1 MAGRS
6 GNILPSIQ
14 TRPRRISANLLMN
27 SHLKNP
33 PTVLIVNDDQ
43 VALDLLRDL
52 LKPEG
57 YRVLEALSPHRAL
70 ELAAVIRTDII
81 VCDVAMPEMNGMEL
95 CRRLKKDPHTA
106 NTPVLLVSTVLKEE
120 AAMLEGFAAGA
131 DDYIEIPFR
140 HEELLVKVARLAER
154 HRVERRYR
162 EIVEQ
167 AADIIYTS
175 DVEGRITSIN
185 EAGARFFG
193 KASFELIGQPLS
205 ALIGPETAGRDIAE
219 MKNVKSFE
227 PVRFTNCVKNA
238 LGEPRYLEGIVTL
251 ERDARGELLGVRGV
265 VRDVTEQQ
273 MAEKALRES
282 EARYRVVAETA
293 SDAIITIE
301 DSGKILFANPA
312 AEKIFGYD
320 VSEMVGSSLT
330 RLVPECL
337 RYVHSH
343 ATGPDHKSGRPQ
355 AGPDAVRISGL
366 HKSGHEIPLE
376 ISLGEFAADNKRV
389 FTAVVRDVTERMHTE
404 AALEKSNEEYRLL
417 FEGNPHPMWVVDEET
432 YAFLAVNDCT
442 VERYGYS
449 REEFLRMTVKDIR
462 PPEDIP
468 EVLQR
473 VRSTEADYGF
483 AGQWRHRRKDGTIIE
498 AEVSWHRL
506 TFAGRPAKLVLATD
520 VTERKRAEAAVRES
534 EERYRELFENAND
547 IIYTIDLAGNFTS
560 LNQTGERVTG
570 YTRAEALSMNL
581 TQVVVPEQVDL
592 ARAMLARKLDS
603 DISTVYELEIIT
615 KSRRRIP
622 LELSS
627 RIIRQEGKP
636 VGVQGIARDIS
647 ARKGAE
653 EALRDSEEKFRSIV
667 ETTNEWIWAIDL
679 EGNHTYT
686 NPAIEQILGYTAE
699 EMLRANSL
707 VFLHEDD
714 RREFEK
720 LLPKLI
726 SEKRG
731 WTGLVLRWKHKQ
743 GGYRYLESNGLP
755 VFDQQGSLIGYRGA
769 DRDITERRRMEA
781 ERQVIFEIIQGV
793 ITTPTLDELLK
804 LIHHSISKLLYAENC
819 FVALHDPATNLI
831 HFEFWLDKYDPVPP
845 PRPVGKKGFASYVL
859 QTGKPLLLTRELT
872 NQMVERGE
880 VENSG
885 TPSAS
890 WLGVPLRTPS
900 RTLGVLVVQNYEDE
914 DAYTE
919 QDLELLTSVG
929 SQTALAIERKRAES
943 ELQQQAERVALTNR
957 ISQAVRR
964 TLDPSEV
971 FETAVHE
978 LGAHLEVDRCS
989 LFMKDEKASRVANV
1003 AEYHVADVVPA
1014 GRDFDL
1020 AQVQG
1025 LIAAMEK
1032 HGVMA
1037 FDDVAN
1043 DERIREM
1050 YQGILKRMDVKS
1062 IMYVGVTVG
1071 QELLGAFALST
1082 TKHLRHWSEADIE
1095 VAKSAADQTGIAIRQ
1110 ARLYQKAE
1118 TTSMRE
1124 ALVNKLSV
1132 AIRASL
1138 SLTDVLDTAARELG
1152 QALSA
1157 SRVQV
1162 HLYDPTGDRST
1173 ARREYLAPG
1182 GAPVEAS
1189 DGDYDDLLRQH
1200 FLTSLSP
1207 LVINDARQYADGA
1220 PEFSECLRSHAVRAG
1235 VCSQIDY
1242 PLTVNGEFRGVI
1254 SIDQAEANRR
1264 WAEDEVLLVESVA
1277 AQLATGI
1284 AQAELF
1290 EMVARAKKEWE
1301 STFDAMSDG
1310 IFIFDRTG
1318 RLSRVNR
1325 AGAAMENALPESLL
1339 GRKCCGI
1346 LLASSDD
1353 AACIVE
1359 QALRQSGRINVEI
1372 VPHHLNRPVLVT
1384 VEPVLDERG
1393 QTVGAVCT
1401 ARDLSELR
1409 KVEAVAREH
1418 QSLLKNILESAREA
1432 IYALDTEGN
1441 YKWCNKAMLEM
1452 TGYELDEIIGHHF
1465 LERTHE
1471 EDREMRTERFAVA
1484 LCGEPQRLESRYIAR
1499 DGSVR
1504 YAAVNSA
1511 PIIVDGQTTGVLG
1524 IAHDVTEQKQE
1535 RERAARADKL
1545 RALGQLASGV
1555 AHDFNNSLA
1564 AILGRAQLILRRVK
1578 DEELIRSLGII
1589 VTAAE
1594 DAAATVRRIQT
1605 FARKSVAA
1613 ELELLDVA
1621 GLLRDAIEITR
1632 TRWQNEARA
1641 EGLNVDVTLNAEQG
1655 CFTRGSASELREVF
1669 VNLIVNA
1676 VDAMPQ
1682 GGSLTICCKKTGDR
1696 LRLRF
1701 ADAGTGMNEEVRER
1715 VFEPFYTTKGV
1726 KGTGLGLAVSYGIIE
1741 RHQGLISVESK
1752 LGTGTTFY
1760 IDLPVAAPDEL
1771 SAEAIKQ
1778 DAQTATLS
1786 ILVVDDE
1793 EFVRETLAD
1802 MLTDLNHKVVTAH
1815 GGGEALEKVATQ
1827 DFDLVFTDLA
1837 MPEMDGWE
1845 TARAIRKRRPE
1856 LPVVLV
1862 TGYGATAQPPSGE
1875 LDLVAGIIGKPFDFD
1890 QVTGTIARVCGKSL
1904 VQV

>member
-1 MAGRS
+1 MGGGSLQHLRQSKSA
-6 GNILPSIQ
+6 
-14 TRPRRISANLLMN
+14 PRDSANFLMN
-27 SHLKNP
+27 RQLKNP
-33 PTVLIVNDDQ
+33 PTVLVVNDDRI
-43 VALDLLRDL
+43 ALDLFKDL
-52 LKPEG
+52 LEPEG
-57 YRVLEALSPHRAL
+57 YKVFEALTPHRAL
-70 ELAAVIRTDII
+70 EITAAIRTDII
-81 VCDVAMPEMNGMEL
+81 ICDVVMPEMNGIEL
-95 CRRLKKDPHTA
+95 CRRLKKDPLTTH
-106 NTPVLLVSTVLKEE
+106 TPVLLVSAVLKEE
-120 AAMLEGFAAGA
+120 AAILEGFAAGA

-162 EIVEQ
+162 DIVEQ
-167 AADIIYTS
+167 AADIIYTR
-175 DVEGRITSIN
+175 DMDGRITSIN

-205 ALIGPETAGRDIAE
+205 VLIGPETASRDIAE
-219 MKNVKSFE
+219 MKTVKSFE
-227 PVRFTNCVKNA
+227 PVRFTSCDKNA

-251 ERDARGELLGVRGV
+251 ERDSQGELLGVRGV

-273 MAEKALRES
+273 LVQKALRES

-293 SDAIITIE
+293 SDAIITLE
-301 DSGKILFANPA
+301 ETGKVLFANPA
-312 AEKIFGYD
+312 AEKIFGYET
-320 VSEMVGSSLT
+320 SEMVGSSLT
-330 RLVPECL
+330 LLVPDCL
-337 RYVHSH
+337 HHIHRSARESDYKAARRH
-343 ATGPDHKSGRPQ
+343 AAPDT
-355 AGPDAVRISGL
+355 VRISGL
-366 HKSGHEIPLE
+366 HKSGGEIPLE
-376 ISLGEFAADNKRV
+376 ISLGEFFADNHRL
-389 FTAVVRDVTERMHTE
+389 FTAVVRDVTERIHTE
-404 AALEKSNEEYRLL
+404 LALEKSNEEYRLL
-417 FEGNPHPMWVVDEET
+417 FEGNPHPMWLVDEET
-432 YAFLAVNDCT
+432 FAFLAVNDCA
-442 VERYGYS
+442 VKRYGYS
-449 REEFLRMTVKDIR
+449 REEFLGMTVKDIR

-468 EVLQR
+468 ELLPR
-473 VRSTEADYGF
+473 VRSTETDYGF
-483 AGQWRHRRKDGTIIE
+483 AGQWRHKRKDGTIIE

-506 TFAGRPAKLVLATD
+506 SFAGRPAKLVLATD
-520 VTERKRAEAAVRES
+520 VTERKRAEAAMRES
-534 EERYRELFENAND
+534 EERYRDLFENAND

-560 LNQTGERVTG
+560 LNQTGERLTG
-570 YTRAEALSMNL
+570 YSQDEALRMNL
-581 TQVVVPEQVDL
+581 TEVVAADQL
-592 ARAMLARKLDS
+592 AIVRDNLTRKIESS
-603 DISTVYELEIIT
+603 DTSTVYEADIIT
-615 KSRRRIP
+615 KSGRRLP

-627 RIIRQEGKP
+627 RLIYREGKP
-636 VGVQGIARDIS
+636 VGVQGIARDIT

-653 EALRDSEEKFRSIV
+653 EALKDSEEKFRSIV
-667 ETTNEWIWAIDL
+667 ETTNEWIWAINL
-679 EGNHTYT
+679 EGKHTYT

-699 EMLRANSL
+699 EMLGANAL
-707 VFLHEDD
+707 AFLHEDD
-714 RREFEK
+714 RPEVEK
-720 LLPKLI
+720 HLAQAI
-726 SEKRG
+726 IDQRG
-731 WTGLVLRWKHKQ
+731 WTGLVLRWMHKQ

-755 VFDQQGSLIGYRGA
+755 VFDQQGNLTGYRGA
-769 DRDITERRRMEA
+769 DRDITERKLA
-781 ERQVIFEIIQGV
+781 EE
-793 ITTPTLDELLK
+793 
-804 LIHHSISKLLYAENC
+804 
-819 FVALHDPATNLI
+819 
-831 HFEFWLDKYDPVPP
+831 
-845 PRPVGKKGFASYVL
+845 
-859 QTGKPLLLTRELT
+859 
-872 NQMVERGE
+872 
-880 VENSG
+880 
-885 TPSAS
+885 
-890 WLGVPLRTPS
+890 
-900 RTLGVLVVQNYEDE
+900 
-914 DAYTE
+914 
-919 QDLELLTSVG
+919 
-929 SQTALAIERKRAES
+929 ALA
-943 ELQQQAERVALTNR
+943 QQAERAALTNR
-957 ISQAVRR
+957 ISHAVRR
-964 TLDPSEV
+964 TLDVSEV
-971 FETAVHE
+971 FETAVRE
-978 LGAHLEVDRCS
+978 LGEHLEVDRCS
-989 LFMKDEKASRVANV
+989 LFMKDERAGRVTNA

-1020 AQVQG
+1020 PKVQG
-1025 LIAAMEK
+1025 LTAAMEK

-1043 DERIREM
+1043 DARIREL
-1050 YQGILKRMDVKS
+1050 YEGILKPMDVKS
-1062 IMYVGVTVG
+1062 IMYVGVSVG
-1071 QELLGAFALST
+1071 QELLGAFGLST
-1082 TKHLRHWSEADIE
+1082 TRQLRHWSEADIE

-1157 SRVQV
+1157 SRVHV
-1162 HLYDPTGDRST
+1162 RLYDPTGDRST
-1173 ARREYLAPG
+1173 AEREYLAQG
-1182 GAPVEAS
+1182 CEPVGES
-1189 DGDYDDLLRQH
+1189 DPAYDDLLRRH
-1200 FLTSLSP
+1200 LMTSLRP
-1207 LVINDARQYADGA
+1207 LVINDAQQYREGA
-1220 PEFSECLRSHAVRAG
+1220 AEFNECLRSHAVRAG

-1254 SIDQAEANRR
+1254 SIHQAAANRR

-1325 AGAAMENALPESLL
+1325 AGAAMDNAPPESLL
-1339 GRKCCGI
+1339 GRKCCDI
-1346 LLASSDD
+1346 LLASSDES
-1353 AACIVE
+1353 ACIVE
-1359 QALRQSGRINVEI
+1359 QALRQSGSINVEI
-1372 VPHHLNRPVLVT
+1372 LPHHLNRPVLVT

-1409 KVEAVAREH
+1409 KVEAVARER

-1441 YKWCNKAMLEM
+1441 YKWCNQAMLDM

-1471 EDREMRTERFAVA
+1471 DDREMRTERFADA
-1484 LCGEPQRLESRYIAR
+1484 LHGEPQRLESRYLAR

-1524 IAHDVTEQKQE
+1524 IAHDITEQKQE

-1613 ELELLDVA
+1613 ELELLNVGD
-1621 GLLRDAIEITR
+1621 LLRDAIEITR

-1641 EGLNVDVTLNAEQG
+1641 EGLNVDVTLNAEDG

-1682 GGSLTICCKKTGDR
+1682 GGSLTICCKQMGDR
-1696 LRLRF
+1696 LQVRF
-1701 ADAGTGMNEEVRER
+1701 ADTGTGMNEEVRER

-1726 KGTGLGLAVSYGIIE
+1726 HGTGLGLAVSYGIIE
-1741 RHQGLISVESK
+1741 RHQGMITVDSK
-1752 LGTGTTFY
+1752 LGKGTTFY
-1760 IDLPVAAPDEL
+1760 IDLPQAAPDEL
-1771 SAEAIKQ
+1771 SSELSRP
-1778 DAQTATLS
+1778 DAQTAPLS
-1786 ILVVDDE
+1786 VLVVDDE
-1793 EFVRETLAD
+1793 AFVRETLAD
-1802 MLTDLNHKVVTAH
+1802 MLTDLDHKVVAVQ
-1815 GGGEALEKVATQ
+1815 GGREAIEKVSTQ
-1827 DFDLVFTDLA
+1827 NFDLVFTDLA

-1875 LDLVAGIIGKPFDFD
+1875 LDLVAGIIGKPFDFE
-1890 QVTGTIARVCGKSL
+1890 QVSGTIARVCGKSL
-1904 VQV
+1904 VHA

>member
-1 MAGRS
+1 
-6 GNILPSIQ
+6 
-14 TRPRRISANLLMN
+14 MN

-33 PTVLIVNDDQ
+33 PTVLIVNDDRI
-43 VALDLLRDL
+43 ALDLLKDL
-52 LKPEG
+52 LQAEG
-57 YRVLEALSPHRAL
+57 YRVLEALTPHRAL
-70 ELAAVIRTDII
+70 EITRVIRTDII
-81 VCDVAMPEMNGMEL
+81 VCDVVMPEMNGMEL
-95 CRRLKKDPHTA
+95 CRRLKKDPQTA
-106 NTPVLLVSTVLKEE
+106 NTPVLLVSAVLKEE
-120 AAMLEGFAAGA
+120 AAMLDGFAAGA

-140 HEELLVKVARLAER
+140 HEEFLVKVARLAER
-154 HRVERRYR
+154 HRVERHYR

-167 AADIIYTS
+167 AVDIIYTR
-175 DVEGRITSIN
+175 DIDGRITSIN

-205 ALIGPETAGRDIAE
+205 ALVGPDAVDWDIAKV
-219 MKNVKSFE
+219 KNVHSSE
-227 PVRFTNCVKNA
+227 PVRFTHCVKNA
-238 LGEPRYLEGIVTL
+238 LGEPRYLEGIVSL
-251 ERDARGELLGVRGV
+251 ERDSKGEPSGVRGV

-273 MAEKALRES
+273 LAEKALRES

-312 AEKIFGYD
+312 AEKIFGYE

-337 RYVHSH
+337 GYVHRH
-343 ATGPDHKSGRPQ
+343 AIEADYKSGQ
-355 AGPDAVRISGL
+355 AARPDAVRISGL
-366 HKSGHEIPLE
+366 HRSGREIPLE
-376 ISLGEFAADNKRV
+376 ISLGEFSADNKRV

-417 FEGNPHPMWVVDEET
+417 FDGNPHPMWVVDEET

-442 VERYGYS
+442 LERYGYS
-449 REEFLRMTVKDIR
+449 REEFLRMTVEDIR
-462 PPEDIP
+462 PPEDITK
-468 EVLQR
+468 VLQK
-473 VRSTEADYGF
+473 VSSTETDYGF
-483 AGQWRHRRKDGTIIE
+483 EGLWRHKKKDGTIIE

-506 TFAGRPAKLVLATD
+506 TFAGRAAKLVLATD
-520 VTERKRAEAAVRES
+520 VTERKRAEAAMRES

-547 IIYTIDLAGNFTS
+547 IIYTHDLTGNFTS
-560 LNQTGERVTG
+560 LNKSGERVTG
-570 YTRAEALSMNL
+570 YSRAEALKMNIADVL
-581 TQVVVPEQVDL
+581 APDYVDI
-592 ARAMLARKLDS
+592 ARQMLARKSVDKV
-603 DISTVYELEIIT
+603 STVYDLEIIA
-615 KSRRRIP
+615 KDGRRVA
-622 LELSS
+622 LEVSTRL
-627 RIIRQEGKP
+627 IYADGNP
-636 VGVQGIARDIS
+636 VGVQGVARDITE
-647 ARKGAE
+647 RKRTE
-653 EALRDSEEKFRSIV
+653 EALKDSEEKFRSIV

-686 NPAIEQILGYTAE
+686 NPAIEQILGYTPE
-699 EMLRANSL
+699 EILGSNSL
-707 VFLHEDD
+707 AFLHEDD
-714 RREFEK
+714 RHEVQE
-720 LLPKLI
+720 LLPLRI

-731 WTGLVLRWKHKQ
+731 WTGLVLRWRHKE
-743 GGYRYLESNGLP
+743 GEYRYLESNGLP
-755 VFDQQGSLIGYRGA
+755 VFDQHGNLIGYRGA
-769 DRDITERRRMEA
+769 DRDITQR
-781 ERQVIFEIIQGV
+781 
-793 ITTPTLDELLK
+793 K
-804 LIHHSISKLLYAENC
+804 LA
-819 FVALHDPATNLI
+819 
-831 HFEFWLDKYDPVPP
+831 
-845 PRPVGKKGFASYVL
+845 
-859 QTGKPLLLTRELT
+859 
-872 NQMVERGE
+872 
-880 VENSG
+880 
-885 TPSAS
+885 
-890 WLGVPLRTPS
+890 
-900 RTLGVLVVQNYEDE
+900 E
-914 DAYTE
+914 DA
-919 QDLELLTSVG
+919 
-929 SQTALAIERKRAES
+929 LA
-943 ELQQQAERVALTNR
+943 QQAERAALTNR
-957 ISQAVRR
+957 ISHAVRR
-964 TLDPSEV
+964 TLDVSEV
-971 FETAVHE
+971 FETAVRE
-978 LGAHLEVDRCS
+978 LGEHLEVDRCS
-989 LFMKDEKASRVANV
+989 LFMKDERAGRVTNA
-1003 AEYHVADVVPA
+1003 AEYHVPEVVPA

-1020 AQVQG
+1020 PQVQG
-1025 LIAAMEK
+1025 LNAAMEK
-1032 HGVMA
+1032 HGIMA

-1043 DERIREM
+1043 DERIREL
-1050 YQGILKRMDVKS
+1050 YQKILKPMNVKS

-1071 QELLGAFALST
+1071 QELLGAFGLST
-1082 TKHLRHWSEADIE
+1082 TKQLRHWSEADIE

-1118 TTSMRE
+1118 ATSMRE

-1157 SRVQV
+1157 SCVQV
-1162 HLYDPTGDRST
+1162 HLYDPSGGRST
-1173 ARREYLAPG
+1173 ARREFLAAG
-1182 GAPVEAS
+1182 NKSAKISDPV
-1189 DGDYDDLLRQH
+1189 YDDSLRQH
-1200 FLTSLSP
+1200 FLTSLKP
-1207 LVINDARQYADGA
+1207 LVIDDTRKYADGPA
-1220 PEFSECLRSHAVRAG
+1220 EFNGRLRSHALAAG
-1235 VCSQIDY
+1235 VFSQIDY

-1254 SIDQAEANRR
+1254 SIHQTDANRR
-1264 WAEDEVLLVESVA
+1264 WAEDEVLLVQSVA

-1325 AGAAMENALPESLL
+1325 AGAAMDNAPPESLL
-1339 GRKCCGI
+1339 GRKCCDI
-1346 LLASSDD
+1346 LLANSDD
-1353 AACIVE
+1353 TACIVE
-1359 QALRQSGRINVEI
+1359 QALRQSGSINVEI
-1372 VPHHLNRPVLVT
+1372 VPHHLDRPVLVT

-1409 KVEAVAREH
+1409 KVEAVARER

-1441 YKWCNKAMLEM
+1441 YKWCNQAMLEM
-1452 TGYELDEIIGHHF
+1452 TGYELDQIIGHHF

-1471 EDREMRTERFAVA
+1471 DDREMRAERFALA
-1484 LCGEPQRLESRYIAR
+1484 LRGEPQRLESRYLAR

-1504 YAAVNSA
+1504 YAALNSA

-1524 IAHDVTEQKQE
+1524 IAHDITEQKQE

-1641 EGLNVDVTLNAEQG
+1641 KGLNVDVTLNAEQE
-1655 CFTRGSASELREVF
+1655 CLTRGSASELREVF

-1682 GGSLTICCKKTGDR
+1682 GGSLTICATQKGDR

-1701 ADAGTGMNEEVRER
+1701 ADTGSGMNEEVRER

-1726 KGTGLGLAVSYGIIE
+1726 QGTGLGLAVSYGIIE

-1752 LGTGTTFY
+1752 LGKGTTFY
-1760 IDLPVAAPDEL
+1760 IDLPVAASEDQVTQE
-1771 SAEAIKQ
+1771 SST
-1778 DAQTATLS
+1778 DTVTASLS

-1793 EFVRETLAD
+1793 DFVRETLAD
-1802 MLTDLNHKVVTAH
+1802 MLTDLEHKVVAVQ
-1815 GGGEALEKVATQ
+1815 GGREALEKVATHN
-1827 DFDLVFTDLA
+1827 FDLVFTDLA

-1845 TARAIRKRRPE
+1845 TARAIRKRRRD

-1862 TGYGATAQPPSGE
+1862 TGYGATAKPPSGE
-1875 LDLVAGIIGKPFDFD
+1875 LDLVAGIIGKPFDFE
-1890 QVTGTIARVCGKSL
+1890 QVTATIARVIPGKSL
-1904 VQV
+1904 VHA

>member
-1 MAGRS
+1 MPG
-6 GNILPSIQ
+6 GK
-14 TRPRRISANLLMN
+14 SANHLMN
-27 SHLKNP
+27 GPSKNP
-33 PTVLIVNDDQ
+33 PTVLIVNDDR

-52 LKPEG
+52 LEPEG
-57 YRVLEALSPHRAL
+57 YKVLEALSPLRAL
-70 ELAAVIRTDII
+70 EITAAIRTDII
-81 VCDVAMPEMNGMEL
+81 ICDVVMPEMNGMEL
-95 CRRLKKDPHTA
+95 CRRMKKDPHTA
-106 NTPVLLVSTVLKEE
+106 TTPVLLVSAVRKEE
-120 AAMLEGFAAGA
+120 AALLEGFAAGA

-162 EIVEQ
+162 DIVEQ
-167 AADIIYTS
+167 AADIIYTR
-175 DVEGRITSIN
+175 DMEGRITSMN

-193 KASFELIGQPLS
+193 RAPFEVIGQPLS
-205 ALIGPETAGRDIAE
+205 VLIGPEAAARDIAE
-219 MKNVKSFE
+219 MKSVKSFE
-227 PVRFTNCVKNA
+227 PVRSTNCVKNA

-251 ERDARGELLGVRGV
+251 ERDSQGEFVGVRGV

-273 MAEKALRES
+273 LAEAALRES

-301 DSGKILFANPA
+301 ASGTILFANPA
-312 AEKIFGYD
+312 TEGIFGYR
-320 VSEMVGSSLT
+320 VPEVVGSALT
-330 RLVPECL
+330 MLVPECL
-337 RYVHSH
+337 RYIHGN
-343 ATGPDHKSGRPQ
+343 APDNQTGRLNPDV
-355 AGPDAVRISGL
+355 VRVGGI
-366 HKSGHEIPLE
+366 HKSGHAIPLE
-376 ISLGEFAADNKRV
+376 ISFGEFYADGKRV
-389 FTAVVRDVTERMHTE
+389 VTAVVRDVTERMHTE
-404 AALEKSNEEYRLL
+404 AALEKSNQEYRLL

-432 YAFLAVNDCT
+432 LGFLAVNDCT

-449 REEFLRMTVKDIR
+449 RAEFLDMTVKDIR

-468 EVLQR
+468 DVLPH
-473 VRSTEADYGF
+473 VRTTDGDYGF
-483 AGQWRHRRKDGTIIE
+483 AGQWRHKRKDGSIIE
-498 AEVSWHRL
+498 VEVSWHRI
-506 TFAGRPAKLVLATD
+506 TFAERPAKLVLATD
-520 VTERKRAEAAVRES
+520 VTERKRAESAMRES
-534 EERYRELFENAND
+534 EERYRDLFENAND

-560 LNQTGERVTG
+560 LNQTGERLTG
-570 YTRAEALSMNL
+570 YSQAEARLMNL
-581 TQVVVPEQVDL
+581 SEVVAADHL
-592 ARAMLARKLDS
+592 AVVRENLTRKIESS
-603 DISTVYELEIIT
+603 DTSTVYEADIIT
-615 KSRRRIP
+615 KSGRRVP

-627 RIIRQEGKP
+627 RLIYREGKP
-636 VGVQGIARDIS
+636 VGVQGIARDIT
-647 ARKGAE
+647 ARRGAE
-653 EALRDSEEKFRSIV
+653 EALKDSEEKFRSIV
-667 ETTNEWIWAIDL
+667 ETTNEWIWAINL
-679 EGNHTYT
+679 EGKHTYT
-686 NPAIEQILGYTAE
+686 NPAVEQILGYASE
-699 EMLRANSL
+699 EILGADAHA
-707 VFLHEDD
+707 FLHEDD
-714 RREFEK
+714 RQQVEE
-720 LLPKLI
+720 LLPLRI
-726 SEKRG
+726 AEKRG

-743 GGYRYLESNGLP
+743 GGYRYLESNGMP
-755 VFDQQGSLIGYRGA
+755 VFDQQGNLTGYRGA
-769 DRDITERRRMEA
+769 DRDITAR
-781 ERQVIFEIIQGV
+781 
-793 ITTPTLDELLK
+793 K
-804 LIHHSISKLLYAENC
+804 LA
-819 FVALHDPATNLI
+819 
-831 HFEFWLDKYDPVPP
+831 
-845 PRPVGKKGFASYVL
+845 
-859 QTGKPLLLTRELT
+859 
-872 NQMVERGE
+872 
-880 VENSG
+880 
-885 TPSAS
+885 
-890 WLGVPLRTPS
+890 
-900 RTLGVLVVQNYEDE
+900 E
-914 DAYTE
+914 DA
-919 QDLELLTSVG
+919 
-929 SQTALAIERKRAES
+929 LA
-943 ELQQQAERVALTNR
+943 QQADRAALTNR

-964 TLDPSEV
+964 TLDVSEV
-971 FETAVHE
+971 FETAVRE
-978 LGAHLEVDRCS
+978 LGEHLQVDRCS
-989 LFMKDEKASRVANV
+989 LFMKDEKAGRVSNA

-1020 AQVQG
+1020 PQVQG
-1025 LIAAMEK
+1025 LSAAMEK
-1032 HGVMA
+1032 HGGVMA

-1043 DERIREM
+1043 NEQIREF
-1050 YQGILKRMDVKS
+1050 YHAILQRMNVKS

-1071 QELLGAFALST
+1071 EELLGAFALST
-1082 TKHLRHWSEADIE
+1082 TRELRQWTEADIE

-1162 HLYDPTGDRST
+1162 RLYDATGNRST
-1173 ARREYLAPG
+1173 AEREYLAPG
-1182 GAPVEAS
+1182 CEPVAEF
-1189 DGDYDDLLRQH
+1189 DCEYDDLLRRH
-1200 FLTSLSP
+1200 FLDSLTP
-1207 LVINDARQYADGA
+1207 LVINDARQYSDGTT
-1220 PEFSECLRSHAVRAG
+1220 EFNDCLRLHADRAG
-1235 VCSQIDY
+1235 LYSQIDY
-1242 PLTVNGEFRGVI
+1242 PLTVNKEFRGVI
-1254 SIDQAEANRR
+1254 SIHQTELNRR

-1277 AQLATGI
+1277 AQLATGV

-1325 AGAAMENALPESLL
+1325 AGAAMDNAPPESLL
-1339 GRKCCGI
+1339 GRQCCDI
-1346 LLASSDD
+1346 LLAQSDE
-1353 AACIVE
+1353 AVCIVE
-1359 QALRQSGRINVEI
+1359 KALRQSESINVEI
-1372 VPHHLNRPVLVT
+1372 VPHHLSRPVLVT

-1409 KVEAVAREH
+1409 KVEAVARER

-1441 YKWCNKAMLEM
+1441 YKWCNEAMLDM
-1452 TGYELDEIIGHHF
+1452 TGYELHEIIGHHF

-1471 EDREMRTERFAVA
+1471 DDREMRLERFEKT
-1484 LCGEPQRLESRYIAR
+1484 LRGDPQRLESRYLAR

-1504 YAAVNSA
+1504 YAALNSA
-1511 PIIVDGQTTGVLG
+1511 PIIVDGETTGVLG
-1524 IAHDVTEQKQE
+1524 IAHDITEQKQE

-1613 ELELLDVA
+1613 ELELLDVG

-1641 EGLNVDVTLNAEQG
+1641 QGLNVDVTLNAEEG
-1655 CFTRGSASELREVF
+1655 FFTRGSASELREVF

-1676 VDAMPQ
+1676 VDAMPE
-1682 GGSLTICCKKTGDR
+1682 GGSLTICCKQTGDR

-1701 ADAGTGMNEEVRER
+1701 KDTGMGMNEEVRER

-1726 KGTGLGLAVSYGIIE
+1726 KGTGLGLAVSYGILE
-1741 RHQGLISVESK
+1741 RHQGMISVDSK
-1752 LGTGTTFY
+1752 VGKGTTFS
-1760 IDLPVAAPDEL
+1760 IDLPVATPGDSLPEEEKPEAQVSSL
-1771 SAEAIKQ
+1771 SV
-1778 DAQTATLS
+1778 
-1786 ILVVDDE
+1786 LVIDDE
-1793 EFVRETLAD
+1793 DFVRETLAD
-1802 MLTDLNHKVVTAH
+1802 MLTELDHKVVTVC
-1815 GGGEALEKVATQ
+1815 GGREALEKVATGK
-1827 DFDLVFTDLA
+1827 FDLVFTDLA

-1890 QVTGTIARVCGKSL
+1890 QVTSTIARVCNGAG
-1904 VQV
+1904 VPA

>member
-1 MAGRS
+1 
-6 GNILPSIQ
+6 
-14 TRPRRISANLLMN
+14 MN
-27 SHLKNP
+27 RQLKNP
-33 PTVLIVNDDQ
+33 PTVLIVNDDR
-43 VALDLLRDL
+43 VALDLFRDL
-52 LKPEG
+52 LEPEG
-57 YRVLEALSPHRAL
+57 YKVLEALTPHRAL
-70 ELAAVIRTDII
+70 ELTAVARMDII
-81 VCDVAMPEMNGMEL
+81 ICDVVMPDIDGIEL
-95 CRRLKKDPHTA
+95 CRRLKKDPRTTH
-106 NTPVLLVSTVLKEE
+106 TPVLLVSAVLKEE
-120 AAMLEGFAAGA
+120 VAMLEGFAAGA

-162 EIVEQ
+162 DIVEQ
-167 AADIIYTS
+167 AADIIYTR
-175 DVEGRITSIN
+175 DMDGRITSIN

-193 KASFELIGQPLS
+193 KAPFELIGEPLS
-205 ALIGPETAGRDIAE
+205 VLIGPENAGRDIAE
-219 MKNVKSFE
+219 MKTVKSFE

-238 LGEPRYLEGIVTL
+238 LGEPRYLEGIVSL
-251 ERDARGELLGVRGV
+251 DRDAQGELLGVRGV
-265 VRDVTEQQ
+265 VRDVTKQQ
-273 MAEKALRES
+273 LAQKALRES

-293 SDAIITIE
+293 SDAIITLE
-301 DSGKILFANPA
+301 ESGKILFANPA
-312 AEKIFGYD
+312 AEKIFGFET
-320 VSEMVGSSLT
+320 SEMVGFSLT
-330 RLVPECL
+330 LLVPDCL
-337 RYVHSH
+337 RHIHRSVKESDYRTARRHLL
-343 ATGPDHKSGRPQ
+343 PDT
-355 AGPDAVRISGL
+355 VRTSGL
-366 HKSGHEIPLE
+366 HKTGREIPLE
-376 ISLGEFAADNKRV
+376 ISLGEFFADNNRL
-389 FTAVVRDVTERMHTE
+389 FTAVVRDVTERIHTE
-404 AALEKSNEEYRLL
+404 VALKKSNEEYRLL
-417 FEGNPHPMWVVDEET
+417 FEGNPHPMWLVDEET
-432 YAFLAVNDCT
+432 FSFLAVNDCA
-442 VERYGYS
+442 VQRYGYS

-468 EVLQR
+468 ELLPQ
-473 VRSTEADYGF
+473 VRTTETDYGF
-483 AGQWRHRRKDGTIIE
+483 AGQWRHKRKDGTIIE
-498 AEVSWHRL
+498 AEISWHRL
-506 TFAGRPAKLVLATD
+506 SFGGRPAKLVLATD
-520 VTERKRAEAAVRES
+520 VTERKRAEAAMRES

-560 LNQTGERVTG
+560 LNQTGERATG
-570 YTRAEALSMNL
+570 YARAEALNMNL

-592 ARAMLARKLDS
+592 ARAMLARKLDT
-603 DISTVYELEIIT
+603 DGSTVYELDIIT
-615 KSRRRIP
+615 KSGRRIP

-627 RIIRQEGKP
+627 RIIYQEKKP

-647 ARKGAE
+647 SRKGAE
-653 EALRDSEEKFRSIV
+653 EALKDSEEKFRSIV

-686 NPAIEQILGYTAE
+686 NPAIEQILGYSAE
-699 EMLRANSL
+699 EMLRANSRS
-707 VFLHEDD
+707 FLHEGD
-714 RREFEK
+714 RRKAEERLAK
-720 LLPKLI
+720 AI
-726 SEKRG
+726 VEKRG

-743 GGYRYLESNGLP
+743 GGHRYLESNGLP
-755 VFDQQGSLIGYRGA
+755 VLDQQGTLVGFRGA
-769 DRDITERRRMEA
+769 DRDITERKLA
-781 ERQVIFEIIQGV
+781 EE
-793 ITTPTLDELLK
+793 
-804 LIHHSISKLLYAENC
+804 
-819 FVALHDPATNLI
+819 
-831 HFEFWLDKYDPVPP
+831 
-845 PRPVGKKGFASYVL
+845 
-859 QTGKPLLLTRELT
+859 
-872 NQMVERGE
+872 
-880 VENSG
+880 
-885 TPSAS
+885 
-890 WLGVPLRTPS
+890 
-900 RTLGVLVVQNYEDE
+900 
-914 DAYTE
+914 
-919 QDLELLTSVG
+919 
-929 SQTALAIERKRAES
+929 ALA
-943 ELQQQAERVALTNR
+943 QQAERAALTNR

-964 TLDPSEV
+964 TLDVTEV
-971 FETAVHE
+971 FETAVRE
-978 LGAHLEVDRCS
+978 LGQHLEVDRCS
-989 LFMKDEKASRVANV
+989 LFMKDERAGRVTNA
-1003 AEYHVADVVPA
+1003 AEYHVPDVVPA

-1020 AQVQG
+1020 PQVQG
-1025 LIAAMEK
+1025 LTAAMEK

-1043 DERIREM
+1043 DPRIREL
-1050 YQGILKRMDVKS
+1050 YQKILKPMKVKS

-1071 QELLGAFALST
+1071 QELLGAFGLST
-1082 TKHLRHWSEADIE
+1082 TRQLRNWSEADIE

-1157 SRVQV
+1157 SRVYV
-1162 HLYDPTGDRST
+1162 RLYDSTGDRST
-1173 ARREYLAPG
+1173 AEREYLSPG
-1182 GAPVEAS
+1182 CASVVAS
-1189 DGDYDDLLRQH
+1189 DSAYDDLLRRN
-1200 FLTSLSP
+1200 FMISPRP
-1207 LVINDARQYADGA
+1207 LVIDDAQQYADG
-1220 PEFSECLRSHAVRAG
+1220 PGEFTECLRLHAERAG
-1235 VCSQIDY
+1235 ICSQIDY
-1242 PLTVNGEFRGVI
+1242 PLTVNGKFRGVI
-1254 SIDQAEANRR
+1254 SIHQASANRH

-1310 IFIFDRTG
+1310 IFIFDRSG

-1325 AGAAMENALPESLL
+1325 AGAAMDNAPPESLL
-1339 GRKCCGI
+1339 GRKCCDI

-1353 AACIVE
+1353 SACIVE
-1359 QALRQSGRINVEI
+1359 QALRQSGSINVEI
-1372 VPHHLNRPVLVT
+1372 LPHHLNRPVLVT

-1409 KVEAVAREH
+1409 KVEAVARER

-1432 IYALDTEGN
+1432 IYALDIEGN
-1441 YKWCNKAMLEM
+1441 YKWCNKAMLDM
-1452 TGYELDEIIGHHF
+1452 TGYQLDEIIGHHF

-1471 EDREMRTERFAVA
+1471 DDREMRTERFAIA
-1484 LCGEPQRLESRYIAR
+1484 LHGEPQRLESRYIAR
-1499 DGSVR
+1499 DGTVR
-1504 YAAVNSA
+1504 YAAINSA

-1524 IAHDVTEQKQE
+1524 IAHDITEQKQE

-1613 ELELLDVA
+1613 ELELLDVG

-1641 EGLNVDVTLNAEQG
+1641 EGLNVDVTLNAEDG
-1655 CFTRGSASELREVF
+1655 FFTRGSASELREVF

-1676 VDAMPQ
+1676 VDAMPE
-1682 GGSLTICCKKTGDR
+1682 GGSLKICCKLMGDR
-1696 LRLRF
+1696 LQLQF
-1701 ADAGTGMNEEVRER
+1701 ADTGMGMNEEVRER

-1726 KGTGLGLAVSYGIIE
+1726 LGTGLGLAVSYGIIE
-1741 RHQGLISVESK
+1741 RHQGMITVDSK
-1752 LGTGTTFY
+1752 LGKGTTFY
-1760 IDLPVAAPDEL
+1760 IDLPVAAPEEL
-1771 SAEAIKQ
+1771 PSGPGRT
-1778 DAQTATLS
+1778 DAQTAPLS
-1786 ILVVDDE
+1786 VLVIDDE

-1802 MLTDLNHKVVTAH
+1802 MLTDLDHRVVAVQ
-1815 GGGEALEKVATQ
+1815 GGREALEKVSTQ

-1862 TGYGATAQPPSGE
+1862 TGYGATAHPPSGE
-1875 LDLVAGIIGKPFDFD
+1875 LDLVAGIIGKPFDFE
-1890 QVTGTIARVCGKSL
+1890 QVSGTIARVCGGAAIALELKS
-1904 VQV
+1904 